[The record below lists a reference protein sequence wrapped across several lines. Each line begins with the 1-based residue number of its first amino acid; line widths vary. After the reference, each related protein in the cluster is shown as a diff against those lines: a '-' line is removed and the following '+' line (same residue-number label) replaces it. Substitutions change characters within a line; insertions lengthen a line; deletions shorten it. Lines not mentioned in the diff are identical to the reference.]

1 MRRTFTTL
9 GLVAAMLLTVA
20 LPASAAPNNKNN
32 AGNVIPLTCE
42 GLDTVAVRP
51 NPGRGLPAWDVD
63 SGQHQVAKRFT
74 DSATETWTILEGG
87 EGTVSGSFSNV
98 RDFGAEKG
106 NKDLVE
112 CTTGDTFSD
121 TFSLDDGFAGFL
133 NAEFDT
139 EIFAG
144 GQLVN
149 VSGTFTLTVLALI
162 TGK

>member
-1 MRRTFTTL
+1 MRRI
-9 GLVAAMLLTVA
+9 LVLTVA
-20 LPASAAPNNKNN
+20 MGLMMGLALPATAAPNNKNN
-32 AGNVIPLTCE
+32 ADNVIPLTCE

-74 DSATETWTILEGG
+74 DSVEETWTILEGG

-98 RDFGAEKG
+98 RDYGAEKG

-112 CTTGDTFSD
+112 CTLNDTFSD
-121 TFSLDDGFAGFL
+121 TFPLDDGFAGFL
-133 NAEFDT
+133 NGEFDT
-139 EIFAG
+139 DSFAG